1 MIIIPDAE
9 LNKKRKNDRKGQ
21 PVRPPRS
28 VEVNYRNALYDIT
41 DLLNNRTKEL
51 MRLIDAGVPKPEIF
65 DVLAGYIRSSEEEAA
80 READRIATQF
90 LEQAAIKNKER
101 FENMLKTALNV
112 DFLTTVSGERTK
124 VALAGAKVTN
134 VGLIKSIP
142 SQHWDKVLDAV
153 NQNFAGTLEG
163 SLQSRLR
170 SLGPISKRRA
180 KLIARDQTSKATG
193 QLNAARQLDA
203 GIKKYIWRTSDDERV
218 VGNPFGKYPKGNRKH
233 NDHFIRNGQTFE
245 WSKPPQ
251 DGHPGDAIQCR
262 CAAIPLISL
271 DELDTL

>member
-9 LNKKRKNDRKGQ
+9 LNKKRKNKRKGQ
-21 PVRPPRS
+21 AVRPPRS

-41 DLLNNRTKEL
+41 DLLNSRTKEL
-51 MRLIDAGVPKPEIF
+51 MKLIDSGAPKPEIF
-65 DVLAGYIRSSEEEAA
+65 DTLTSYIRSSEEEAA

-134 VGLIKSIP
+134 VGLIKSIS

-153 NQNFAGTLEG
+153 NQNLAGTLEG
-163 SLQSRLR
+163 SLQGRLYR
-170 SLGPISKRRA
+170 MGGITKRRA
-180 KLIARDQTSKATG
+180 KMIARDQTSKAIS
-193 QLNAARQLDA
+193 QLNQARQSDA
-203 GIKKYIWRTSDDERV
+203 GITSYTWRTSEDERV
-218 VGNPFGKYPKGNRKH
+218 VGNPDGLYPKGNRKH
-233 NDHFIRNGQTFE
+233 NDHFIRNGKTFE

-262 CAAIPLISL
+262 CVAIPIIDIEQLKL
-271 DELDTL
+271 L